1 MAKNEYSHTIFLTLN
16 SNVLIHVLANFGVDW
31 KIFGDF
37 IAIIWFWIFKIYFHF
52 HFKSE
57 SESKSWKA
65 SISENFEDIDL
76 ICFQHP
82 VDFVHSILNLIAFY
96 H

>member
-16 SNVLIHVLANFGVDW
+16 SNFLIHVLANFGVDW

-65 SISENFEDIDL
+65 SISENFKDIDQ
-76 ICFQHP
+76 IFFQHQ
-82 VDFVHSILNLIAFY
+82 LNFAPSTD
-96 H
+96 